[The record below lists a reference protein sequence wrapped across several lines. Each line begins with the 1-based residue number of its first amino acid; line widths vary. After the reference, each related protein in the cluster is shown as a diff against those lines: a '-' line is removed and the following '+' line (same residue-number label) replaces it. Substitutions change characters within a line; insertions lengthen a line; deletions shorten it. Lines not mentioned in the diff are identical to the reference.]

1 MEQKSFG
8 AILRQALE
16 KAVEGEEGERLRQLG
31 YRGTWMDLL
40 SQAQVEKAAR
50 GDTAAF
56 RLVRDTVAEAEER
69 SVDLAEL
76 TDAELRR
83 LLEDGA
89 GAD

>member
-31 YRGTWMDLL
+31 YRGTGMDLL

>member
-1 MEQKSFG
+1 MEKMDFG
-8 AILRQALE
+8 ALLRRALD
-16 KAVEGEEGERLRQLG
+16 KMVEGEEGERLRSLG
-31 YRGTWMDLL
+31 YKGTWMDLL

>member
-69 SVDLAEL
+69 SVDLVEL